1 MKDLLRAHFEKL
13 IDLTDSE
20 FEYISSHF
28 THKKLRKHQFLIQEG
43 EMVKTEFFVVKGCLK
58 SYMVDS
64 DNKMHVLQFALPDWW
79 ITDYHALYKQIPS
92 SLYID
97 PVESAEV
104 LVISLEDK
112 EKLCSELH
120 KVEHF
125 FRKKTN
131 LGYVGLQQRVLGLI
145 NTNARDRYEQLIKQY
160 PALFQMVPK
169 QLIASYLGV
178 TRETL
183 SRLYKNPK

>member
-1 MKDLLRAHFEKL
+1 MKDLLRAHFEK
-13 IDLTDSE
+13 IITLTDSE

-28 THKKLRKHQFLIQEG
+28 THKKLIKYQFLIQEG
-43 EMVKTEFFVVKGCLK
+43 EMVKNEFFVLKGCLK
-58 SYMVDS
+58 SYMIDS

-79 ITDYHALYKQIPS
+79 ISDYNALYKQVPS
-92 SLYID
+92 ALYID

-104 LVISLEDK
+104 LVISLENK
-112 EKLCSELH
+112 EKLCNELH

-145 NTNARDRYEQLIKQY
+145 NTDARDRYEQLIKQY
-160 PALFQMVPK
+160 PALFQVVPK